1 MISLF
6 YINVYDICSFIY
18 VYLSLVFPLLML
30 LPIFILYCFW
40 LLPRLG
46 EWKLPAEVFNRM
58 ELFILFV
65 RNLLAAVFQFHLA
78 MLSRFRNA
86 IFNVVG
92 GLEPLPVLK
101 DSDSSDDRTFA
112 PKFPYSRPH
121 FLQFHTDE
129 EILVSAD
136 HHIRPII
143 VPRDISKLP
152 WNSGYAE

>member
-1 MISLF
+1 
-6 YINVYDICSFIY
+6 V
-18 VYLSLVFPLLML
+18 
-30 LPIFILYCFW
+30 
-40 LLPRLG
+40 PRRP
-46 EWKLPAEVFNRM
+46 EAWKLPVKSFNRM

-65 RNLLAAVFQFHLA
+65 RNLLTEFFQFHFA
-78 MLSRFRNA
+78 MFSRFRNA

-101 DSDSSDDRTFA
+101 DSESSSDDRTLG

>member
-1 MISLF
+1 
-6 YINVYDICSFIY
+6 
-18 VYLSLVFPLLML
+18 
-30 LPIFILYCFW
+30 
-40 LLPRLG
+40 
-46 EWKLPAEVFNRM
+46 M
-58 ELFILFV
+58 ELTVVDVPQLV
-65 RNLLAAVFQFHLA
+65 LHLLTELYYLQLA
-78 MLSRFRNA
+78 MFSRFKNA

-92 GLEPLPVLK
+92 GIEPLPVLK
-101 DSDSSDDRTFA
+101 DSESSPDDRTLS

>member
-1 MISLF
+1 
-6 YINVYDICSFIY
+6 
-18 VYLSLVFPLLML
+18 
-30 LPIFILYCFW
+30 
-40 LLPRLG
+40 
-46 EWKLPAEVFNRM
+46 M

-65 RNLLAAVFQFHLA
+65 RNLLAELFQFHFA
-78 MLSRFRNA
+78 MFSRFRNA

-101 DSDSSDDRTFA
+101 DSESSLDDRTFA

>member
-1 MISLF
+1 
-6 YINVYDICSFIY
+6 
-18 VYLSLVFPLLML
+18 
-30 LPIFILYCFW
+30 
-40 LLPRLG
+40 
-46 EWKLPAEVFNRM
+46 M
-58 ELFILFV
+58 ELTVVDVQRLV
-65 RNLLAAVFQFHLA
+65 LNLLTELYYLQLA
-78 MLSRFRNA
+78 MFSRFKNA
-86 IFNVVG
+86 IFNAVG
-92 GLEPLPVLK
+92 GIEPLPVLK
-101 DSDSSDDRTFA
+101 DSESSPDDRTLG